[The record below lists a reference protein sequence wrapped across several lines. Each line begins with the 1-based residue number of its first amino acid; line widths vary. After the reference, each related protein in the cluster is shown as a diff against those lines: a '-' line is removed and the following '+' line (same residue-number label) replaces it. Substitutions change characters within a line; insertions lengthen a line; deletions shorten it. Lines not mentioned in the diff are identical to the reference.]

1 MRYRG
6 RHSSVVLV
14 LSACIFLTPPFAL
27 AQSTQPSPPPP
38 AAEPPHE
45 RFGIGGAVGAR
56 LPGASAL
63 ALIRAS
69 APVTPK
75 VGIDVDLGQLR
86 RTGRIV
92 SAQVR
97 YLFKG
102 RRADGRGGY
111 LIIGAASVR
120 NDTRTEIRW
129 PDGRID
135 VTIDRA
141 RVVVPQVGYGWDL
154 LSTRGARLG
163 VEVTTGGGEKTGPM
177 PMAKAFFLWGPAVH

>member
-6 RHSSVVLV
+6 RQPSVVLA
-14 LSACIFLTPPFAL
+14 LSACLFLAPSFAL
-27 AQSTQPSPPPP
+27 AQSTPAAPPPP
-38 AAEPPHE
+38 AAEPPPE

-56 LPGASAL
+56 IPGAFAFAL
-63 ALIRAS
+63 VRAS
-69 APVTPK
+69 APLTPK
-75 VGIDVDLGQLR
+75 VGIDIDLGQLR

-111 LIIGAASVR
+111 LIVGATSVR

-141 RVVVPQVGYGWDL
+141 RVVVPQVGYGWDVL
-154 LSTRGARLG
+154 LTRGARLG

-177 PMAKAFFLWGPAVH
+177 PMAKAFVLWGPGAI